1 MSSGLNINFL
11 VAFTGGLVTFFASC
25 LMPLVPAYI
34 AFLAGTGLSQV
45 GKVSKFK
52 IFGHSLAFVAGLLT
66 IFIAFGLTATTL
78 GSLFN
83 FYRPI
88 IQKVGGA
95 ALILLGL
102 FMLGIIKPA
111 FLLKEGHL
119 LKVRN
124 SWSKLGLVG
133 AFLFGVTFGFA
144 WTPCIGPTLAAII
157 FWASQ
162 SETALKGT
170 LLLIGYALGIG
181 TPFVI
186 VGLFFDRAS
195 ILLKK
200 TKRLGFILNKI
211 AGIILAFVGITL
223 LTGNLQLLN
232 LRV

>member
-25 LMPLVPAYI
+25 LMPLVPAYL

-45 GKVSKFK
+45 GKVPKFK

-66 IFIAFGLTATTL
+66 VFIAFGLTATTL
-78 GSLFN
+78 GALFN

-88 IQKVGGA
+88 IQKAGGA
-95 ALILLGL
+95 VLIILGL
-102 FMLGIIKPA
+102 FMIGIIKPA
-111 FLLKEGHL
+111 FLLKESRL

-124 SWSKLGLVG
+124 DWSKLGLVG
-133 AFLFGVTFGFA
+133 AFLFGITFGFA

-170 LLLIGYALGIG
+170 WLLIGYALGIG
-181 TPFVI
+181 MPFVL

-195 ILLKK
+195 ILLRK
-200 TKRLGFILNKI
+200 TEKFGAILNKI
-211 AGIILAFVGITL
+211 AGIILALVGFVL

-232 LRV
+232 LYV